1 MMVSGYICERYGNV
15 TLTPE
20 MVEMNAKLPE
30 AGRLLVTDSH
40 IVIYP
45 SSKPGSDDY
54 WNTEQ
59 MITQVS

>member
-1 MMVSGYICERYGNV
+1 MVSGYICERYGNV
-15 TLTPE
+15 ALTPE
-20 MVEMNAKLPE
+20 MVEINGKLLD
-30 AGRLLVTDSH
+30 ADQLWVTDSC

-59 MITQVS
+59 MIMQVS